1 MQLVLFHRDGQGNR
15 YFLRLLCF
23 VAFLRRLLTLLGE
36 LLLVGELLRA
46 MHQVTLDVLIM
57 VLLNFLD
64 WYTAELQLSRLMLL
78 VQEVVVVLIWVAQE

>member
-1 MQLVLFHRDGQGNR
+1 M
-15 YFLRLLCF
+15 
-23 VAFLRRLLTLLGE
+23 LTLLGE

-46 MHQVTLDVLIM
+46 MHQVALDVLIM

-64 WYTAELQLSRLMLL
+64 WHTAELQLSRIMLL